1 MFYAKAYF
9 YGPLYRSYKVGSSQL
24 VLLLSKYYQS
34 SSDGPFSASSEVAF
48 KEISTNSGLGAG
60 DCFLSYRW
68 VIPVKDIS
76 EEDLR
81 YDKEKHREM
90 ILMQRS
96 QSWDVL
102 VF

>member
-1 MFYAKAYF
+1 LKN
-9 YGPLYRSYKVGSSQL
+9 
-24 VLLLSKYYQS
+24 SK
-34 SSDGPFSASSEVAF
+34 FSSSEVAF

-90 ILMQRS
+90 ILDAA
-96 QSWDVL
+96 QSVL
-102 VF
+102 GCFGF